1 MREPDARVADLF
13 EAHASRLFAYARRQV
28 GPDDAED
35 LVSEAFL
42 VALRRI
48 DDLPP
53 TSGESFAWLV
63 GTVRKLAAN
72 HRRRRRTQDD
82 HWRDA
87 VREGWHVT
95 GSAED
100 AAAGREECLTA
111 LAALSESDR
120 ELLLLVAWE
129 GLTPEQASNVLGI
142 SRRTL
147 AVRLFRA
154 RQRLQSD
161 PDTGQVAQTTTTKD
175 QAHA

>member
-1 MREPDARVADLF
+1 MREPNARVTALF
-13 EAHASRLFAYARRQV
+13 QEHAPRLFVYARRHV

-35 LVSEAFL
+35 LVSEAFV
-42 VALRRI
+42 VALRRV
-48 DDLPP
+48 DDLPA
-53 TSGESFAWLV
+53 SSDEAFAWLV

-87 VREGWHVT
+87 VREGWHHA

-100 AAAGREECLTA
+100 AAADRDECLTA

-129 GLTPEQASNVLGI
+129 GLTPDQASTVLGI
-142 SRRTL
+142 SRGTL

-154 RQRLQSD
+154 RQRLERD
-161 PDTGQVAQTTTTKD
+161 LELPTTTAKD